1 MTLLLPDPARA
12 TGPAPHVVP
21 AAAPPNP
28 RTGPILQVDLGAVAA
43 NTRTFAT
50 RTTGAVMA
58 VVKADGFGHGAP
70 AAAATALAHGASWL
84 GVTSIGEGLALRDA
98 GLHAPV
104 LSWLNPVEAD
114 YAAAIGRRLDLAV
127 ADLDHLEAVSR
138 AGIGARVHLHLD
150 TGMARDGCAPDA
162 WAALC
167 RAARRLEVQGV
178 LRVVGMMGHLGCAD
192 APDDPANSR
201 GRTVFG
207 WGLGQARA
215 AGLRPPLRHLAATA
229 ATLTDPASHHTMS
242 RIGAGL
248 VGIDPSRSTPLA
260 AALTLT
266 APVVATRRVPTGT
279 SVGYGHTWVAE
290 RPTRLA
296 LLPLGY
302 ADGLP
307 RAASARAEVLLRG
320 RRRRVVGRIS
330 MDQAVIDLGDD
341 DAAPGEVAVVFGPG
355 GQGEPLVSEWA
366 SWSDTIEHEIV
377 TGIGARV
384 ARRTT
389 PAGGNR

>member
-12 TGPAPHVVP
+12 TGPAPLVVP

-28 RTGPILQVDLGAVAA
+28 RTGPILHVDLGAVAA

-167 RAARRLEVQGV
+167 RAARRLAVALDG
-178 LRVVGMMGHLGCAD
+178 
-192 APDDPANSR
+192 PD
-201 GRTVFG
+201 
-207 WGLGQARA
+207 
-215 AGLRPPLRHLAATA
+215 
-229 ATLTDPASHHTMS
+229 
-242 RIGAGL
+242 
-248 VGIDPSRSTPLA
+248 
-260 AALTLT
+260 
-266 APVVATRRVPTGT
+266 RR
-279 SVGYGHTWVAE
+279 
-290 RPTRLA
+290 
-296 LLPLGY
+296 
-302 ADGLP
+302 
-307 RAASARAEVLLRG
+307 
-320 RRRRVVGRIS
+320 
-330 MDQAVIDLGDD
+330 
-341 DAAPGEVAVVFGPG
+341 
-355 GQGEPLVSEWA
+355 
-366 SWSDTIEHEIV
+366 
-377 TGIGARV
+377 
-384 ARRTT
+384 
-389 PAGGNR
+389 